1 MDRPTLSAP
10 DRDHLAQ
17 LGIDPTEADRQLGL
31 LTAAPATAAVAR
43 PARVGDGI
51 RQLHADEH
59 LELLEHYDR
68 SQRAGRW
75 SRFVPASGA
84 ATRMF
89 RGLVAFAQETRPSTR
104 AELERRSLAGD
115 GVASDVLR
123 LLGALPRFPFAP
135 QLEALLARRGER
147 IADLLVADRVHDLV
161 AAVLDAPPRGLGLAS
176 LPKALVPFHRSA
188 GLGEPITAL
197 EEHLAEARALG
208 RDDAGVTRVHF
219 TVSPNHHSLF
229 EQAAAAIADR
239 LAGSRER
246 FELGFSWQDP
256 ATDTLALDVGLGEL
270 ARDSAGRPLLRPGG
284 HGALIGNLAR
294 VGGDLVT
301 IKNVDNVL
309 PLERR
314 ELVIRWRKLLGGYLV
329 RIEQEIHEY
338 LRRLR
343 GGPADPTTLS
353 AIAHFLTEELSIEA
367 SVTGDAIRDSATF
380 LELLDR
386 PLRVCGVVENRGEP
400 GGGPFWVSSTS
411 GRATL
416 QIVER
421 AQIDESNAGAAA
433 ALAASTHFNP
443 VDLSC
448 SLHDETGTPYDL
460 ARFVD
465 PDAAFVS
472 TKSEA
477 GRELRVLERP
487 GLWNGAMAGWNTI
500 FVEIPAATFAPV
512 KSIFD
517 LLRVEHQTP

>member
-1 MDRPTLSAP
+1 MDHPTLSPA

-17 LGIDPTEADRQLGL
+17 LGIDASDADRQIEL
-31 LTAAPATAAVAR
+31 LVAAPAAAKVTR

-51 RQLHADEH
+51 RQLHPDEH

-115 GVASDVLR
+115 GVAGDVLR

-147 IADLLVADRVHDLV
+147 IADLLVADRVRDLV
-161 AAVLDAPPRGLGLAS
+161 AAVLDAPPLGLGLSA

-208 RDDAGVTRVHF
+208 RDDAGVTRIHF
-219 TVSPNHHSLF
+219 TVSPNHRRLF
-229 EQAAAAIADR
+229 EEAAAAIAAR

-246 FELGFSWQDP
+246 FELTFSSQDP
-256 ATDTLALDVGLGEL
+256 ATDTLALDLGVGAL
-270 ARDSAGRPLLRPGG
+270 ARDPQGNPLLRPGG

-294 VGGDLVT
+294 IGGDLVT

-329 RIEQEIHEY
+329 RIERQIHEY
-338 LRRLR
+338 LRQLR
-343 GGPADPTTLS
+343 HGPADAASLRV
-353 AIAHFLTEELSIEA
+353 IARFLQEELSIEA
-367 SVTGDAIRDSATF
+367 PSTGAAPDEGAT
-380 LELLDR
+380 LLALLDR

-400 GGGPFWVSSTS
+400 GGGPFWVQDRS
-411 GRATL
+411 GRLTL

-421 AQIDESNAGAAA
+421 AQIDDGDPEAAR

-448 SLHDETGTPYDL
+448 SLHDETGAPYEL
-460 ARFVD
+460 TRFID
-465 PDAAFVS
+465 ADAAFVS
-472 TKSEA
+472 SKTES

-487 GLWNGAMAGWNTI
+487 GLWNGAMAGWNTV

>member
-1 MDRPTLSAP
+1 MDRPTLSAS
-10 DRDHLAQ
+10 DRTHLEQ
-17 LGIDPTEADRQLGL
+17 LGIDSAEADRQLEL
-31 LTAAPATAAVAR
+31 LAAAPPTAAVVR

-59 LELLEHYDR
+59 LDLLERYDR

-89 RGLVAFAQETRPSTR
+89 RGLVAFVQESRPATR

-115 GVASDVLR
+115 GIASDVLR

-147 IADLLVADRVHDLV
+147 VADLLVADRVRDLV
-161 AAVLDAPPRGLGLAS
+161 AAVLDTPPRGLGLAA

-208 RDDAGVTRVHF
+208 RDEAGVTRVHF
-219 TVSPNHHSLF
+219 TVSPNHQSLF
-229 EQAAAAIADR
+229 EHAAAAIAAR
-239 LAGSRER
+239 LSGPRER
-246 FELGFSWQDP
+246 FDLAFSSQDP
-256 ATDTLALDVGLGEL
+256 ATDTLALDLDHGDL
-270 ARDSAGRPLLRPGG
+270 ARDSGDRPLLRPGG

-294 VGGDLVT
+294 FGGELVT

-314 ELVIRWRKLLGGYLV
+314 ELVVRWRKLLGGYLV
-329 RIEQEIHEY
+329 RVEQRVHQY
-338 LRRLR
+338 LRQLR
-343 GGPADPTTLS
+343 HGSSDAATFG
-353 AIAHFLTEELSIEA
+353 AISRFLAEELSIDA
-367 SVTGDAIRDSATF
+367 PATGDRARDRATF
-380 LELLDR
+380 LTLLDR

-400 GGGPFWVSSTS
+400 GGGPFWVRDSS
-411 GRATL
+411 GRTAL

-421 AQIDESNAGAAA
+421 AQIDESDPEAAK

-448 SLHDETGTPYDL
+448 SLHDETGAPYEL

-465 PDAAFVS
+465 TDAAFVS
-472 TKSEA
+472 TKTEA